1 MPALFSR
8 QRTFDYLFTTRRKRA
23 ARSGMAAFATKEK
36 WQGLDMNRE
45 IATNGHV

>member
-1 MPALFSR
+1 MPALFIK

-23 ARSGMAAFATKEK
+23 ARSGIVAFATKEK
-36 WQGLDMNRE
+36 WQSLDMNRD